1 MGGLSM
7 AKILKIGNTPKYKLI
22 CNSCNTIAEYD
33 KWELKEWGDCYDHK
47 YVEFCCPVCGKC
59 NSIYKSSLDRYKV
72 VDNENKE
79 KLSYDFLDIVCIT
92 TYIVFLIFYIIIVLI
107 CLFK

>member
-1 MGGLSM
+1 MGGLSV

-33 KWELKEWGDCYDHK
+33 KWELNSSGDCYDHK

-59 NSIYKSSLDRYKV
+59 NSIYKSSLDRYKIIESEYRK
-72 VDNENKE
+72 NM
-79 KLSYDFLDIVCIT
+79 SM
-92 TYIVFLIFYIIIVLI
+92 IF
-107 CLFK
+107 